1 MIQFNVPTEVLKSV
15 KHYRLLSYTRQVAE
29 VANEKNFEHMHAHAE
44 IFFITGGKGYFR
56 TEKQKVK
63 VQKGMVIINNP
74 HVRHTDPFAAEE
86 KLMYAVF
93 SVAHISFTQDP
104 ESKNFAPVASDGE
117 KDEKNEQND
126 QKQTFFFDYAANFE
140 QIFDFLRVIE
150 AESCTTQPFWEL
162 AILNEF
168 DKFMLFLLRN
178 SSLVSLP
185 YNSEQKKP
193 SVANKL
199 RFYFDHSYAD
209 DITLDKLSRLFYTNK
224 YYLVHTFKK
233 TFGVSPIAYL
243 NKLRCEKA
251 KTMLE
256 TTDLS
261 ITAIATSVG
270 FASISHFSET
280 YKKHFGVSPLN
291 TRKTTDA

>member
-1 MIQFNVPTEVLKSV
+1 MIQFSISHEVLKSI
-15 KHYRLLSYTRQVAE
+15 KHYRLQSYTRQV
-29 VANEKNFEHMHAHAE
+29 VEKSSAKIFVHTHPHTE

-56 TEKQKVK
+56 TENKKVR
-63 VQKGMVIINNP
+63 VQKGSIIVNNP
-74 HVRHTDPFAAEE
+74 HVRHADPFTTDD

-93 SVAHISFTQDP
+93 SVAHIAFSQDP
-104 ESKNFAPVASDGE
+104 DSQNFSPVEIDAGE
-117 KDEKNEQND
+117 VDDEKR
-126 QKQTFFFDYAANFE
+126 QTFYFDYSREFE

-150 AESCTTQPFWEL
+150 AESCTMKPFWEWS
-162 AILNEF
+162 ILNEF
-168 DKFMLFLLRN
+168 DKFILFLLRN
-178 SSLVSLP
+178 SSLISLP

-193 SVANKL
+193 SVANNL

-209 DITLDKLSRLFYTNK
+209 DITLDKLARLFYTNK

-251 KTMLE
+251 KIMIE

-270 FASISHFSET
+270 FSSISHFSET
-280 YKKHFGVSPLN
+280 YKKHFGITPLN